1 MTNPIIDNR
10 IVSDKTF
17 AVRLSNF
24 LSRIPFQF
32 VQSQLYNLEE
42 YAYLT
47 HIAERLLQYQKET
60 ATNKEEIQYLNGVS

>member
-47 HIAERLLQYQKET
+47 HITERLLQYQKET